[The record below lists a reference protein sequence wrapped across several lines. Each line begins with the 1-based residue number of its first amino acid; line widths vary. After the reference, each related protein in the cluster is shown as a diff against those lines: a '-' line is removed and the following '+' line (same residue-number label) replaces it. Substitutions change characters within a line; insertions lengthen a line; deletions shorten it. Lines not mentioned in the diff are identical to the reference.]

1 VEAIP
6 PTCLFE
12 FIFGSYRQ
20 TSSIRIEFILY
31 FDFSFGS
38 VSTTTTTTT
47 ATTVTTMSVN
57 HAPQSLPSFAQ
68 AFSSSSLSSI
78 PNSNNALPPIQP
90 RTHHTIS
97 PSRQPSI
104 EQLRNSRK
112 RSREDVVIRCESTD
126 DSGYVNSLF
135 SYPFSIK
142 IIAASHLES
151 LESRRKMTLMI
162 VSSILLPLLKSLLLL
177 SSHRHKRNDE

>member
-1 VEAIP
+1 MEAN
-6 PTCLFE
+6 TNLQ
-12 FIFGSYRQ
+12 FIFGSSLQ
-20 TSSIRIEFILY
+20 FQLNS
-31 FDFSFGS
+31 SFGS

-47 ATTVTTMSVN
+47 TTTTPTTITTTMSVN

-68 AFSSSSLSSI
+68 AFSTSSLSSI

-97 PSRQPSI
+97 PSRQPSV

-112 RSREDVVIRCESTD
+112 RSREDVAIRRDSTD
-126 DSGYVNSLF
+126 DSGYVLVLF
-135 SYPFSIK
+135 SIPFSIK
-142 IIAASHLES
+142 ILAVSHPES

-177 SSHRHKRNDE
+177 SFHRHQRNDG